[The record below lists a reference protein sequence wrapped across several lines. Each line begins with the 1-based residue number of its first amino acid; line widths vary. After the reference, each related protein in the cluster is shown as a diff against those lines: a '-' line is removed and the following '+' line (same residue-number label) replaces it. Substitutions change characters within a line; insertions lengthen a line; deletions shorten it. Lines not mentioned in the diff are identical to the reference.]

1 MKLCRFDDNR
11 LGLVE
16 DETVADVSSALDIL
30 PIGDIF
36 AKFSLNHSG
45 FSFSTP
51 CGAMQFTRMF
61 VSANSLPSDLVKP
74 MTPALAAL

>member
-30 PIGDIF
+30 P
-36 AKFSLNHSG
+36 
-45 FSFSTP
+45 TV
-51 CGAMQFTRMF
+51 RW
-61 VSANSLPSDLVKP
+61 
-74 MTPALAAL
+74 PAWRSPTMPRGS